1 MDEETEEVLTQSCG
15 NFQRRSNGS
24 QSFWSTRNWMQP
36 SKKGTEHQ
44 REKER
49 ERIKACV
56 DYLQGNASSTAYKSE
71 ISLDFAIYSS
81 SQFMY
86 QSGK

>member
-1 MDEETEEVLTQSCG
+1 MKKQKKCSRNHAAISNDGATEARVFG
-15 NFQRRSNGS
+15 
-24 QSFWSTRNWMQP
+24 QP
-36 SKKGTEHQ
+36 EIGCSHQ
-44 REKER
+44 RKEQNTNAKKK